1 MSAPTCP
8 TCGRTAPSG
17 TRNCPWDG
25 SLLRVVSAEEAE
37 PSVVISPELQAI
49 PGIELT
55 TGADTPVDALIGTSI
70 GDFVVRHRI
79 GHGGMGIVYAGE
91 QPVIGKRVAIKV
103 IRPEYAG
110 DRLQM
115 ERLLAEARAVNAIG
129 HRGIIDI
136 FNFGQIADGRH
147 YVVMEHLDGRSLD
160 LELARRGPLPAPEFL
175 DVLDEMLAA
184 LGAGH
189 GAGIIHR
196 DLKPSNVFLVT
207 QPDGTRYV
215 KLLDFGLAKKGAV
228 PHRATPQTRQDVF
241 VGTPEY
247 IAPEQARAEAVGPWT
262 DLYSAGVVAFELLTG
277 RLPFDANAPIE
288 WVMKHLEARPPA
300 PSSVHPGVPPELDR
314 LVLRLMEK
322 DPAQRPASA
331 DEVRREI
338 ARIKTVLTT
347 TEVEVLPPKKTLRRS
362 RAPLV
367 IAGAVALAALLGAG
381 LWAIL

>member
-1 MSAPTCP
+1 MV
-8 TCGRTAPSG
+8 
-17 TRNCPWDG
+17 
-25 SLLRVVSAEEAE
+25 L
-37 PSVVISPELQAI
+37 SPELQAV
-49 PGIELT
+49 PGIGFTSGIES
-55 TGADTPVDALIGTSI
+55 PEDALIGTSI
-70 GDFVVRHRI
+70 GDFVVRYRL

-91 QPVIGKRVAIKV
+91 QPVIGKRVAIKI
-103 IRPEYAG
+103 IRPEYAR

-136 FNFGQIADGRH
+136 FNFGQLPDGRR
-147 YVVMEHLDGRSLD
+147 YIVMEHLEGRSLD
-160 LELARRGPLPAPEFL
+160 LELARQGPLPVLELL
-175 DVLDEMLAA
+175 DILDEMLAA

-196 DLKPSNVFLVT
+196 DLKPSNVFLVS

-215 KLLDFGLAKKGAV
+215 KLLDFGLAKRSAI

-288 WVMKHLEARPPA
+288 WVMKHLEATPPA
-300 PSSVHPGVPPELDR
+300 PSSVHPGIPPELDA
-314 LVLRLMEK
+314 LVLRLLGK
-322 DPAQRPASA
+322 DPTKRPASA
-331 DEVRREI
+331 EEVRREL

-347 TEVEVLPPKKTLRRS
+347 PEPVEVPLDAVRRS
-362 RAPLV
+362 KTPFV
-367 IAGAVALAALLGAG
+367 IAGAVALAALLGVG
-381 LWAIL
+381 LWAIA